1 MINKKSLEEIELEM
15 NSMFFDLTKRCK
27 IEYYEWRLEDK
38 MHYGRLMA
46 MKQRRLAE
54 QQHKENQNA

>member
-1 MINKKSLEEIELEM
+1 MPKKSLEEIELEM
-15 NSMFFDLTKRCK
+15 NSMVFDLTKRCK

-38 MHYGRLMA
+38 MHYGRLMS

-54 QQHKENQNA
+54 QHNLQKGFL